1 VPIQANLVQWLAPY
15 RKHTGKLFQSRR
27 MVDGAIAFA
36 KQQGIPWT
44 ANVLRHSYATYRLS
58 ILPDAARV
66 ALEMGNSPAKL
77 FTNYRELD
85 RENHAPEWF
94 AIKPEPKRSRK
105 VIAFRAA

>member
-1 VPIQANLVQWLAPY
+1 
-15 RKHTGKLFQSRR
+15 
-27 MVDGAIAFA
+27 MVDAAIAFA
-36 KQQGIPWT
+36 KRQGIPWT
-44 ANVLRHSYATYRLS
+44 ANVLRHSYATYRPS

-85 RENHAPEWF
+85 RENHAPAWF
-94 AIKPEPKRSRK
+94 SIEPKRSRK